1 MTRKEY
7 LRNYCREWVRNK
19 RATYFKDKMCV
30 QCGSKEKLEL
40 DHIVRETKIS
50 HSVWSWKEERRNKEL
65 EKCQVLC
72 KKCHSKKTAME
83 NSIMLKGKPHPCRKL
98 TKDQVE
104 LIKKSPLSKR
114 KLATLYNVGAT
125 TIQSIREG
133 TLYRNF

>member
-1 MTRKEY
+1 
-7 LRNYCREWVRNK
+7 
-19 RATYFKDKMCV
+19 MCV